1 MAQQKSEDRVVPEG
15 GVMPA
20 ERVGSSPG
28 GQGKAVPVEETAVQL
43 RLPIATAEHPRGAT
57 RRGTRDRLGEIR
69 AGAPK
74 AIGKTGTASSATME
88 EVAYRLTDALLKV
101 ASNKGAPGPDGQTI
115 EVLLEQWPVVLPR
128 LQADLLAGR
137 YRPGGIR
144 RAYIPKAGGG
154 QRGLGILELPHDG
167 RAGRR
172 VPSTVQRIW
181 SARGIK
187 PHRVETFKLSNDP
200 NFEEKLVNVVGLYMN
215 PPEKAVVLCMDEKSQ
230 IQALD
235 RTQPSLPIK
244 PGRAGTMT
252 RDYKRNG
259 TTTLFAALDVLT
271 GTVIGRCLPR
281 HRHIE
286 FLAFLKT
293 IDREVPGRLQIHLI
307 LDNYATH
314 NHPKVK
320 TWLARHPRF
329 QLHFTP
335 TSSSWLNM
343 VEIFFGQLTDKAIRR
358 GIFHSVP
365 DLIDAIQNHL
375 AGAALTERARAP
387 VCP

>member
-1 MAQQKSEDRVVPEG
+1 MRAATPALPVIDEQRSVLEKLIGLGTAPHRDVLRARALLMAADGFANTRIAAEVHVSPATVLAWRERFVEDGLKNFSAVRSGRGRKPSIPSAKVEEIVRLTLHETPSGETHWSCRT
-15 GVMPA
+15 MA
-20 ERVGSSPG
+20 ERAGVSS
-28 GQGKAVPVEETAVQL
+28 
-43 RLPIATAEHPRGAT
+43 
-57 RRGTRDRLGEIR
+57 
-69 AGAPK
+69 
-74 AIGKTGTASSATME
+74 
-88 EVAYRLTDALLKV
+88 
-101 ASNKGAPGPDGQTI
+101 
-115 EVLLEQWPVVLPR
+115 
-128 LQADLLAGR
+128 
-137 YRPGGIR
+137 
-144 RAYIPKAGGG
+144 
-154 QRGLGILELPHDG
+154 
-167 RAGRR
+167 
-172 VPSTVQRIW
+172 STVQRIW

-200 NFEEKLVNVVGLYMN
+200 NFEEKLVDVVGLYMN

-252 RDYKRNG
+252 HDYKRNG

-365 DLIDAIQNHL
+365 DLIDAIQNYL
-375 AGAALTERARAP
+375 AAHNANPEPFTWTATTEQILEKVRRGRVTLDAITN
-387 VCP
+387 